1 MNRPRTLSAA
11 GRSRRI
17 GPAGAALLLIL
28 LAGACAAPS
37 VPPPPA
43 ESQPPPTST
52 AQAAAA
58 ATERPAPEAAA
69 PEREDETLSA
79 LSADESDATPAA
91 REPAAGEDDAAV
103 APEAT
108 LPSARV
114 GLLLPLSGRYASE
127 GETLLRAA
135 QLALLD
141 TECLQRRRP
150 AVAPREELLVAQSSA
165 SVDNRLPV
173 PVERAGSTLELE
185 GCQRCLHGRSAMLPS
200 RPGVH

>member
-1 MNRPRTLSAA
+1 MDRPRTLSAA

-43 ESQPPPTST
+43 EGQPPPTST

-58 ATERPAPEAAA
+58 AT
-69 PEREDETLSA
+69 EREDETLSA

-91 REPAAGEDDAAV
+91 REPAAGEDGAAA

-135 QLALLD
+135 QLALFDTADERFLLLPRD
-141 TECLQRRRP
+141 TEGTAKARRE
-150 AVAPREELLVAQSSA
+150 PRSRCSKTA
-165 SVDNRLPV
+165 SI
-173 PVERAGSTLELE
+173 
-185 GCQRCLHGRSAMLPS
+185 
-200 RPGVH
+200 